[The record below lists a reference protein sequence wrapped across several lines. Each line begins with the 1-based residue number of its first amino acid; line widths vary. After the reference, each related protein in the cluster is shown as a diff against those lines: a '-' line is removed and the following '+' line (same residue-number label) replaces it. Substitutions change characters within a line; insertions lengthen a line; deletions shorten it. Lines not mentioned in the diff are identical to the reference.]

1 MNKYIIIISFVVL
14 STNKTPASIILN
26 FLSQS
31 KIVQI
36 EIWKNN
42 KKCKYPEITM
52 TFCQLNKTIKI
63 NKMGQFELTHD
74 LVQYGDIIFH
84 IDKVDLKFSNINFDM
99 NGVGTKWI
107 IKLEN
112 LDKLTYNYSFI
123 PGNGAIITA
132 TKIGKPPKLKCK

>member
-42 KKCKYPEITM
+42 KKCKYPEILEYT
-52 TFCQLNKTIKI
+52 QQHDKSSILQN
-63 NKMGQFELTHD
+63 THE
-74 LVQYGDIIFH
+74 
-84 IDKVDLKFSNINFDM
+84 K
-99 NGVGTKWI
+99 
-107 IKLEN
+107 
-112 LDKLTYNYSFI
+112 
-123 PGNGAIITA
+123 PAIA
-132 TKIGKPPKLKCK
+132 

>member
-1 MNKYIIIISFVVL
+1 
-14 STNKTPASIILN
+14 
-26 FLSQS
+26 
-31 KIVQI
+31 
-36 EIWKNN
+36 
-42 KKCKYPEITM
+42 
-52 TFCQLNKTIKI
+52 
-63 NKMGQFELTHD
+63 
-74 LVQYGDIIFH
+74 
-84 IDKVDLKFSNINFDM
+84 M